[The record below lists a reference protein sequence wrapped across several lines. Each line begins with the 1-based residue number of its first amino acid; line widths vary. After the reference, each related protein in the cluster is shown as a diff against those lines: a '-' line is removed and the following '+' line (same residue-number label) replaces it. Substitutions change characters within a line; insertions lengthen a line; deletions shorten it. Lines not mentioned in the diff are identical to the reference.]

1 MYKLSKRSLDT
12 MVGVNPDL
20 VKVIKEA
27 ITNSPFDFMITQGV
41 RTAKYQNELYQQGRT
56 KRGLKVTNADGYIKK
71 SNHQIK
77 VDGFGYAID
86 FVVMDKTK
94 KDGFDWDTKSKYRA
108 VAKHILD
115 TGYKLGINLE
125 WGGDWKFEDNPH
137 IQIAGADKVAFKK

>member
-1 MYKLSKRSLDT
+1 MYNLSTRSLNT

-56 KRGLKVTNADGYIKK
+56 KRGLKVTNADGYTRK

-77 VDGFGYAID
+77 VDGYGYAID
-86 FVVMDKTK
+86 FVILNGKAL
-94 KDGFDWDTKSKYRA
+94 DWDTESKYQA
-108 VAKHILD
+108 VAKHILEV
-115 TGYKLGINLE
+115 GHKLGVNLE
-125 WGGDWKFEDNPH
+125 WGGDWKFIDFPH
-137 IQIAGADKVAFKK
+137 IQIAGADKVEFKK

>member
-12 MVGVNPDL
+12 MAGVNQNL

-27 ITNSPFDFMITQGV
+27 IATSPFDFMVTQGL

-71 SNHQIK
+71 SNHQMK
-77 VDGFGYAID
+77 TDGYGYAID
-86 FVVMDKTK
+86 FVILNGKVL
-94 KDGFDWDTKSKYRA
+94 DWDTESKYEA

-115 TGYKLGINLE
+115 TGHKLGVNLE
-125 WGGDWKFEDNPH
+125 WGGNWKFKDYPH

>member
-1 MYKLSKRSLDT
+1 MYKLSTRSLDT
-12 MVGVNPDL
+12 MAGVNQNL

-27 ITNSPFDFMITQGV
+27 IATSPFDFMVTQGL

-71 SNHQIK
+71 SNHQMK
-77 VDGFGYAID
+77 TDGYGYAID
-86 FVVMDKTK
+86 FVILNGKVL
-94 KDGFDWDTKSKYRA
+94 DWDTESKYEA

-115 TGYKLGINLE
+115 TGHKLGVNLE
-125 WGGDWKFEDNPH
+125 WGGNWKFKDYPH

>member
-56 KRGLKVTNADGYIKK
+56 VRGLKVTNADGYTRK
-71 SNHQIK
+71 SNHQMKI
-77 VDGFGYAID
+77 DGFGYAID
-86 FVVMDKTK
+86 FVILNGKTL
-94 KDGFDWDTKSKYRA
+94 DWDTESKYEA
-108 VAKHILD
+108 VARHILE
-115 TGYKLGINLE
+115 TGHKLGIALE
-125 WGGDWKFEDNPH
+125 WGGNWIRTLGDFD
-137 IQIAGADKVAFKK
+137 